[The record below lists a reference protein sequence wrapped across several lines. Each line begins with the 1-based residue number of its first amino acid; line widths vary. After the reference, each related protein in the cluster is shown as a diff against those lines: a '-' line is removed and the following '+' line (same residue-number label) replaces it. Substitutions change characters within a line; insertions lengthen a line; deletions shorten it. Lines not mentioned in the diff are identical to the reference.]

1 MPSFAAGSPFLKG
14 VAGWVAGLVER
25 VSKGFE
31 LASAAL
37 RPSEW
42 SETAGELGLDLVTVR
57 PSGSLESADELG
69 LDLVAESIISSKVGA
84 GMGLAL
90 SRLG

>member
-1 MPSFAAGSPFLKG
+1 MWSPSSLSIGTLMLSL
-14 VAGWVAGLVER
+14 
-25 VSKGFE
+25 
-31 LASAAL
+31 SALGCHAQT
-37 RPSEW
+37 EVCQW